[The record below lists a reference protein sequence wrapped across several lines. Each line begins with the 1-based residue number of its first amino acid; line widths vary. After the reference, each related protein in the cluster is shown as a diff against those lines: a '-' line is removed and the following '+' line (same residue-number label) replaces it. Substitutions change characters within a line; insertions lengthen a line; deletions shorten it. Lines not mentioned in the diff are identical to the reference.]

1 MLAWPRSRD
10 RGKCLR
16 VALFESHEPE
26 IFIGAGDTPT
36 TRTQTRQQT
45 ATVGRGRARL
55 RGKGADDAE
64 QDGGAWASPREGV
77 AQPAPIL
84 IDVLA
89 YRAEAKRA
97 KCQPART
104 VLIPGRHATVESGA
118 RIWAKARASN
128 GRGADKSGRVL
139 SGRAAVGTA
148 DRVLDRAS

>member
-16 VALFESHEPE
+16 VALSESHEPE

-118 RIWAKARASN
+118 RIWANPIVHRSADWARF
-128 GRGADKSGRVL
+128 
-139 SGRAAVGTA
+139 GRALCRPYGGAGVKG
-148 DRVLDRAS
+148 

>member
-118 RIWAKARASN
+118 RIWAKARA
-128 GRGADKSGRVL
+128 RKE
-139 SGRAAVGTA
+139 
-148 DRVLDRAS
+148 